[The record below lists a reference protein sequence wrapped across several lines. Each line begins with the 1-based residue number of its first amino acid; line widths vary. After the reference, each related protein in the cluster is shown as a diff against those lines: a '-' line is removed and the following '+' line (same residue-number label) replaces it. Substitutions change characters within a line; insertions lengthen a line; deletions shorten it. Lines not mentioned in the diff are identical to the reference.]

1 MCSLG
6 LHIWR
11 PCDDISL
18 GDFTAWS
25 DGRISVQLRKRKC
38 ADCEQFD
45 VHARVTCGLC
55 TVAEGIIHLVSR
67 FFFSNPKHIAV
78 ASPRQSS
85 MCHGIGRI
93 TGIQNFFFLTEDQIR
108 RGCLEES
115 EKSERGR
122 AILMHVLL
130 PVIYYFIPIKWR

>member
-1 MCSLG
+1 MCSLA
-6 LHIWR
+6 LHKWR

-67 FFFSNPKHIAV
+67 FFPTRSISL
-78 ASPRQSS
+78 SPP
-85 MCHGIGRI
+85 HGSPQCV
-93 TGIQNFFFLTEDQIR
+93 TGSGESRGSKTFFFLTEDQIR
-108 RGCLEES
+108 RGCFEES

-122 AILMHVLL
+122 AILMQVKL
-130 PVIYYFIPIKWR
+130 PVIYHFTPIK